1 MFLYISSHIFIELLC
16 FRLGVK
22 SQYNW
27 LIRDSLRIFAKKY
40 SHMANLKCRVLFL
53 WLFNGWECKKF
64 NAKCDYSWKKDY
76 ILTPRELEHLSLVAL
91 GFTNPQ
97 IAKKLIVSR
106 SSVKKTLENIFRK
119 LGAHSRANAVA
130 RAFMHKLLSEELLSQ
145 ISAKYHIE
153 EQTNASLA

>member
-1 MFLYISSHIFIELLC
+1 MDTSIKE
-16 FRLGVK
+16 VK
-22 SQYNW
+22 NSETQVRSN
-27 LIRDSLRIFAKKY
+27 
-40 SHMANLKCRVLFL
+40 
-53 WLFNGWECKKF
+53 
-64 NAKCDYSWKKDY
+64 
-76 ILTPRELEHLSLVAL
+76 ILTPRELEYLSLVAL

-145 ISAKYHIE
+145 ISEKYHIE
-153 EQTNASLA
+153 SSISSSLA